1 MAVFLLN
8 NCKFEGCGLAFPTLG
23 TLIQHIENSH
33 IEANPPVFEQDEGS
47 QPSSVALSY
56 ILKYFSEAAR
66 KDPLDNCRKKA
77 GSQSPQI
84 SLRSATPT
92 SSDFGDD
99 EMRSDDDDSDDSY
112 TTQEEFTA
120 ELILGMMSNLKDD
133 DVDKPFACPVPGCK
147 KRYKN
152 VNGIKYHARHGHRRE
167 TRVRKSFRCKCGKSY
182 KTAQGLRNHM
192 IVSHPTVDLK
202 LQAAP
207 LTVSTDGNKNK
218 TITLSS
224 QNSGTPLV
232 PTNQVFMLPTS
243 VAQTVLTDKDIAKS
257 GLSLVPVTLT
267 TSKSSQGQV
276 TLVNPATLQL
286 VSQSQSKTSA
296 VAKAVKSGK

>member
-8 NCKFEGCGLAFPTLG
+8 TCKFDGCGLAFPTLG
-23 TLIQHIENSH
+23 SLIQHIENSH
-33 IEANPPVFEQDEGS
+33 IETDPPPLEQQEGN
-47 QPSSVALSY
+47 QPSSLALSY
-56 ILKYFSEAAR
+56 ILKYFSEAA
-66 KDPLDNCRKKA
+66 KKEPLDNIRKKA
-77 GSQSPQI
+77 RSDSPQI
-84 SLRSATPT
+84 SIRSTTPT
-92 SSDFGDD
+92 GSEFGDD
-99 EMRSDDDDSDDSY
+99 EVGSEDEDSDDSY

-120 ELILGMMSNLKDD
+120 ELILGMMNNLKDD

-167 TRVRKSFRCKCGKSY
+167 TRVRKAFRCKCGKSY

-192 IVSHPTVDLK
+192 VVNHPSVDVK

-207 LTVSTDGNKNK
+207 LSLPSSK
-218 TITLSS
+218 TKSLTATNQDTGS
-224 QNSGTPLV
+224 LV
-232 PTNQVFMLPTS
+232 TTNQVFMLPTS

-267 TSKSSQGQV
+267 TSKSSQGQI
-276 TLVNPATLQL
+276 TLVNPTPIQL
-286 VSQSQSKTSA
+286 INPITSKSSSDTNTS
-296 VAKAVKSGK
+296 G

>member
-8 NCKFEGCGLAFPTLG
+8 NCKFDGCGQAFPTLG
-23 TLIQHIENSH
+23 NLIQHIENSH
-33 IEANPPVFEQDEGS
+33 IETDPPPLEQEEGN
-47 QPSSVALSY
+47 QPSSLALSY
-56 ILKYFSEAAR
+56 ILKYFSEAAK
-66 KDPLDNCRKKA
+66 KDPLENVRKK
-77 GSQSPQI
+77 GRSSSPQI
-84 SLRSATPT
+84 SFRSATPT
-92 SSDFGDD
+92 GSEFGDD
-99 EMRSDDDDSDDSY
+99 EVGSDDEDSDDSY
-112 TTQEEFTA
+112 TTQEEFTT

-167 TRVRKSFRCKCGKSY
+167 TRVRKAFKCKCGKSY

-192 IVSHPTVDLK
+192 VVNHPSVDVK

-207 LTVSTDGNKNK
+207 LSAVSLQGNKTK
-218 TITLSS
+218 SLTITS
-224 QNSGTPLV
+224 QDSGSPLV
-232 PTNQVFMLPTS
+232 ATNQVFMLPTS

-267 TSKSSQGQV
+267 TSKSSQGQI
-276 TLVNPATLQL
+276 TLVNPTTIQL
-286 VSQSQSKTSA
+286 INPVTSKSSSSTTTT
-296 VAKAVKSGK
+296 G